1 MYIEVERRPLLIYT
15 YKEIKMSKM
24 NDTGLYPNEEVISY
38 DGAYAAIV
46 KSSDSKEWVLNTFG
60 CGEGVLARMPYHLLL
75 NGLHSRGVDNKTIRQ
90 HLRIARVEEIHGGT
104 EVINGEE
111 YWGGVR
117 YNYLPCLPNRLRGD
131 GIPNLLGSG
140 QGYYEGT
147 NIPNY
152 PAE

>member
-24 NDTGLYPNEEVISY
+24 NDKGLYPNEEIISN
-38 DGAYAAIV
+38 DGMYAVVV
-46 KSSDSKEWVLNTFG
+46 KCRDSKEWVLNTFG
-60 CGEGVLARMPYHLLL
+60 CGEGVLARMPYHGLL

-90 HLRIARVEEIHGGT
+90 HLRVVQVEEVPAT
-104 EVINGEE
+104 E
-111 YWGGVR
+111 R
-117 YNYLPCLPNRLRGD
+117 YLPCLPGRLMED
-131 GIPNLLGSG
+131 GINNLDKMVGI
-140 QGYYEGT
+140 YYEGT

>member
-1 MYIEVERRPLLIYT
+1 
-15 YKEIKMSKM
+15 MSKM
-24 NDTGLYPNEEVISY
+24 NDEGLYPEEEVICN
-38 DGAYAAIV
+38 DGMYAAIV

-90 HLRIARVEEIHGGT
+90 HLRIAMVERTDGIRHRRRVHWSQKG
-104 EVINGEE
+104 
-111 YWGGVR
+111 YLK
-117 YNYLPCLPNRLRGD
+117 YLPCLPNRLRGD
-131 GIPNLLGSG
+131 GIPDLLGAG
-140 QGYYEGT
+140 EGYHEGT